1 LVDYE
6 DVAGAEL
13 MAEKKVLK
21 KVVLRG
27 IDLVDMLVVERVYVL
42 DDLREF
48 LWVGLRVKWK
58 DAEVADWKEVAMVEV
73 MDFDW
78 DTS

>member
-1 LVDYE
+1 MVDYE

>member
-1 LVDYE
+1 
-6 DVAGAEL
+6 
-13 MAEKKVLK
+13 
-21 KVVLRG
+21 
-27 IDLVDMLVVERVYVL
+27 VL